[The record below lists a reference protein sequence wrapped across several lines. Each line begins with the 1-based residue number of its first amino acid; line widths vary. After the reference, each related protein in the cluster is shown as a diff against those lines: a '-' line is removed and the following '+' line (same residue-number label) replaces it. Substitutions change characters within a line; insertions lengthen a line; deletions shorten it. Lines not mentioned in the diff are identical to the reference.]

1 VGNWQQVQARI
12 RKAKTSADP
21 TGQLAA
27 LYSRTRDAMAAYE
40 LAVVQE
46 HSGNREQAVEW
57 YTVAVQRFRRQEWKK
72 KAEDALVRLGAPV
85 PAALD
90 PTAASEPGAADSSL
104 PTSVS
109 VPGDA
114 GASEPSADDSSI
126 ASQDSEP
133 TLFGSGDF
141 NLHEEPADAAP
152 ATTDAQARPAAAAGP
167 DGLRRKRRR
176 GRRGGRGRRRKP
188 GAAGTG
194 TAAAAAPTTTAT
206 TAARTPVPPAAAA
219 ADQSAEDE
227 APARSTPFA
236 VPPPRRE
243 SPVTFLREPDA
254 PPAST
259 SFLPRGRP
267 GDPALSSRL
276 APLESQLRRLLAAT
290 PSPVEEAPTAPA
302 GPGVFLLS
310 DSDQT
315 TYYYIESC
323 QTLRIGI
330 ANLLRSVSRGRGPA
344 VQGDPVRTRLAEHLG
359 ITQAKAPK
367 YLKDYCVV
375 RWLQLDE
382 GASHLAHFATA
393 ILRPALND

>member
-1 VGNWQQVQARI
+1 
-12 RKAKTSADP
+12 
-21 TGQLAA
+21 
-27 LYSRTRDAMAAYE
+27 M
-40 LAVVQE
+40 
-46 HSGNREQAVEW
+46 
-57 YTVAVQRFRRQEWKK
+57 
-72 KAEDALVRLGAPV
+72 RLGAPV

-90 PTAASEPGAADSSL
+90 PTAASEPGATESSQ
-104 PTSVS
+104 PAGVS
-109 VPGDA
+109 APGDA
-114 GASEPSADDSSI
+114 GASEASADDSSI

-152 ATTDAQARPAAAAGP
+152 ATTDAQAKPAGAAGA

-188 GAAGTG
+188 GAAGTV
-194 TAAAAAPTTTAT
+194 AAAAPATTAP
-206 TAARTPVPPAAAA
+206 TAARTPVPPAASA
-219 ADQSAEDE
+219 ADQSAEEE
-227 APARSTPFA
+227 APQRATPFA

-243 SPVTFLREPDA
+243 APVTFLREPDA

>member
-1 VGNWQQVQARI
+1 MGNWQQVQARI

-46 HSGNREQAVEW
+46 RGGNLEQAVEW

-85 PAALD
+85 PVTPDLA
-90 PTAASEPGAADSSL
+90 AASAPDAKESPEPANL
-104 PTSVS
+104 
-109 VPGDA
+109 GDA
-114 GASEPSADDSSI
+114 GADETPAEDFNL
-126 ASQDSEP
+126 AAQPPEP

-141 NLHEEPADAAP
+141 SAHAEPADSAP
-152 ATTDAQARPAAAAGP
+152 ATDAQATKAADASGVA
-167 DGLRRKRRR
+167 GLRRKRRR

-188 GAAGTG
+188 GAAVAG
-194 TAAAAAPTTTAT
+194 TAATPASPAAT
-206 TAARTPVPPAAAA
+206 TARTPAATA
-219 ADQSAEDE
+219 
-227 APARSTPFA
+227 APAEQSHEEEALPRAAPFA
-236 VPPPRRE
+236 IPPPRHE
-243 SPVTFLREPDA
+243 APVSFLRDPDSA
-254 PPAST
+254 PSAT
-259 SFLPRGRP
+259 SFSQRGRP

-290 PSPVEEAPTAPA
+290 PSPVEEAPGAPA

-330 ANLLRSVSRGRGPA
+330 ANLLRTASRGRGPV

-359 ITQAKAPK
+359 ITAAKAPK

-382 GASHLAHFATA
+382 GAPHLAHFAIA
-393 ILRPALND
+393 ILKPALND

>member
-12 RKAKTSADP
+12 RKARTSADP

-46 HSGNREQAVEW
+46 RGGNREQAVEW

-85 PAALD
+85 PVTSDL
-90 PTAASEPGAADSSL
+90 PAASAPGAKESPEPAIH
-104 PTSVS
+104 
-109 VPGDA
+109 GDA
-114 GASEPSADDSSI
+114 GTAEPPTEEITLA
-126 ASQDSEP
+126 AQDSEP
-133 TLFGSGDF
+133 TLFGAGDF
-141 NLHEEPADAAP
+141 NAHEEPADEAP
-152 ATTDAQARPAAAAGP
+152 ATDAQATKPAGATAAA
-167 DGLRRKRRR
+167 GLRRKRRR

-188 GAAGTG
+188 GAAVAG
-194 TAAAAAPTTTAT
+194 AAPTAASPAAT
-206 TAARTPVPPAAAA
+206 TARIPAATAA
-219 ADQSAEDE
+219 PAEQSHEEE
-227 APARSTPFA
+227 APPRATPFA
-236 VPPPRRE
+236 IPPPRHE
-243 SPVTFLREPDA
+243 APVSFLRDPDSA
-254 PPAST
+254 PAAT

-267 GDPALSSRL
+267 GDTALSSRL
-276 APLESQLRRLLAAT
+276 APLESQLRRLLAAA
-290 PSPVEEAPTAPA
+290 PSPVEEAPGAPA

-310 DSDQT
+310 ESDQAT
-315 TYYYIESC
+315 HYYIEAC

-330 ANLLRSVSRGRGPA
+330 ANLLRTASRGRGPA

-359 ITQAKAPK
+359 ITPAKAPK

-382 GASHLAHFATA
+382 GAPHLAHFAIA
-393 ILRPALND
+393 ILKPALND

>member
-46 HSGNREQAVEW
+46 RAGNREQAVEW
-57 YTVAVQRFRRQEWKK
+57 YTVAVQRFRRPEWKK
-72 KAEDALVRLGAPV
+72 KAEDSLVRLGAPV
-85 PAALD
+85 PQTLE
-90 PTAASEPGAADSSL
+90 PAASAAAAGENARVGESASDG
-104 PTSVS
+104 VS
-109 VPGDA
+109 EASA
-114 GASEPSADDSSI
+114 GELNLTPP
-126 ASQDSEP
+126 DSEP
-133 TLFGSGDF
+133 TLFDAADSTAP
-141 NLHEEPADAAP
+141 EESTGAAP
-152 ATTDAQARPAAAAGP
+152 AADAQAKSSDASGPAGP
-167 DGLRRKRRR
+167 RRKRRR

-188 GAAGTG
+188 GAASAPRT
-194 TAAAAAPTTTAT
+194 APTTAHAAPHHRVHQSGETA
-206 TAARTPVPPAAAA
+206 
-219 ADQSAEDE
+219 DE
-227 APARSTPFA
+227 EPSSRPTPFA
-236 VPPPRRE
+236 VPPRHE
-243 SPVTFLREPDA
+243 APVSFLRDPDA
-254 PPAST
+254 ASVSA

-276 APLESQLRRLLAAT
+276 APLESQLRRLLAAA

-315 TYYYIESC
+315 TYYYIEAC

-330 ANLLRSVSRGRGPA
+330 ANLLRSASRGRGPA
-344 VQGDPVRTRLAEHLG
+344 IQSEPVRNRLAEHLG
-359 ITQAKAPK
+359 INQAKAPK

-382 GASHLAHFATA
+382 GASHLAHFAIS

>member
-1 VGNWQQVQARI
+1 MGNWQQVQARI

-27 LYSRTRDAMAAYE
+27 LYSRTRDAMAAFE

-46 HSGNREQAVEW
+46 RAGNRDQAVEW
-57 YTVAVQRFRRQEWKK
+57 YTVAVQRFRRAEWKK
-72 KAEDALVRLGAPV
+72 KAEECLVRLGAPV
-85 PAALD
+85 PASPET
-90 PTAASEPGAADSSL
+90 PTAAPVPDALETLKLANTGAAGSE
-104 PTSVS
+104 
-109 VPGDA
+109 
-114 GASEPSADDSSI
+114 EPSADQLNF
-126 ASQDSEP
+126 AAQDSEP

-141 NLHEEPADAAP
+141 AQHEEPADIGD
-152 ATTDAQARPAAAAGP
+152 ATPPTDAQAKPGDASTGP
-167 DGLRRKRRR
+167 GGLKRKRRR

-188 GAAGTG
+188 GAAL
-194 TAAAAAPTTTAT
+194 AAGTTTAAT
-206 TAARTPVPPAAAA
+206 PAVAPTPTRSDEPAEEEVSAR
-219 ADQSAEDE
+219 
-227 APARSTPFA
+227 APTPFA
-236 VPPPRRE
+236 VPPPRR
-243 SPVTFLREPDA
+243 DA
-254 PPAST
+254 PVSYLRDPDSTPAAT
-259 SFLPRGRP
+259 SFLSRGRA

-276 APLESQLRRLLAAT
+276 APLESQLRRLLAAA
-290 PSPVEEAPTAPA
+290 PSPVEEAPGAPA

-330 ANLLRSVSRGRGPA
+330 ANLLRTASRGRGPV
-344 VQGDPVRTRLAEHLG
+344 VQSEPVRNRLAEHLG

-382 GASHLAHFATA
+382 GAAHLAHFAIS

>member
-27 LYSRTRDAMAAYE
+27 LYSRTRDAMAAFE

-46 HSGNREQAVEW
+46 RGGNREQAVEW
-57 YTVAVQRFRRQEWKK
+57 YTVAVQRFRRAEWKK
-72 KAEDALVRLGAPV
+72 KAEECLVRLGAPV
-85 PAALD
+85 PTSTD
-90 PTAASEPGAADSSL
+90 PIAASAPDAPETLKLANAEGA
-104 PTSVS
+104 
-109 VPGDA
+109 G
-114 GASEPSADDSSI
+114 SEESSADQLNF
-126 ASQDSEP
+126 AAQDSEP

-141 NLHEEPADAAP
+141 AQHEEPADIADATPAA
-152 ATTDAQARPAAAAGP
+152 DAQAKPGDAAAGP
-167 DGLRRKRRR
+167 GGLRRKRRR

-188 GAAGTG
+188 GAVVAAGTP
-194 TAAAAAPTTTAT
+194 AAPTPVVAP
-206 TAARTPVPPAAAA
+206 TPAGSDEPA
-219 ADQSAEDE
+219 DE
-227 APARSTPFA
+227 EVSPRAPTPFA
-236 VPPPRRE
+236 VPPPRRDA
-243 SPVTFLREPDA
+243 PVSYLRDPDA
-254 PPAST
+254 TPAAT
-259 SFLPRGRP
+259 SFLSRGRA

-276 APLESQLRRLLAAT
+276 APLESQLRRLLAAA
-290 PSPVEEAPTAPA
+290 PSPVEEAPGAPA

-330 ANLLRSVSRGRGPA
+330 ANLLRTASRGRGPV
-344 VQGDPVRTRLAEHLG
+344 VQSEPVRNRLAEHLG

-382 GASHLAHFATA
+382 GAAHLAHFAIS

>member
-1 VGNWQQVQARI
+1 
-12 RKAKTSADP
+12 
-21 TGQLAA
+21 
-27 LYSRTRDAMAAYE
+27 MAAFE

-46 HSGNREQAVEW
+46 RAGNRDQAVEW
-57 YTVAVQRFRRQEWKK
+57 YTVAVQRFRRAEWKK
-72 KAEDALVRLGAPV
+72 KAEDCLVRLGAPV
-85 PAALD
+85 PASIEPDAAAAS
-90 PTAASEPGAADSSL
+90 AASESSA
-104 PTSVS
+104 PDNIGNVA
-109 VPGDA
+109 P
-114 GASEPSADDSSI
+114 SEPRSGDLSFAE
-126 ASQDSEP
+126 QNSEL
-133 TLFGSGDF
+133 TLFGEGDF
-141 NLHEEPADAAP
+141 SAHDEPADAAP
-152 ATTDAQARPAAAAGP
+152 ATDAQAKPADASAAG
-167 DGLRRKRRR
+167 GLRRKRRR

-188 GAAGTG
+188 GAP
-194 TAAAAAPTTTAT
+194 AAPGSVVAT
-206 TAARTPVPPAAAA
+206 TSSAKPAAIRPPEP
-219 ADQSAEDE
+219 ADDE
-227 APARSTPFA
+227 ETPPRTTPFA

-243 SPVTFLREPDA
+243 APVSFLRDPDA
-254 PPAST
+254 APAST

-276 APLESQLRRLLAAT
+276 APLESQLRRLLAAS
-290 PSPVEEAPTAPA
+290 PSPVDEAPTAPA

-330 ANLLRSVSRGRGPA
+330 ANLLRTASRGRGPA
-344 VQGDPVRTRLAEHLG
+344 VQSEPVRNRLAEHLG

-382 GASHLAHFATA
+382 GASHLAHFAIA

>member
-27 LYSRTRDAMAAYE
+27 LYSRTRDAMAAFE

-46 HSGNREQAVEW
+46 RAGNRDQAVEW
-57 YTVAVQRFRRQEWKK
+57 YTVAVQRFRRAEWKK
-72 KAEDALVRLGAPV
+72 KAEDCLLRLGAPV
-85 PAALD
+85 PASIEPDAA
-90 PTAASEPGAADSSL
+90 AASESSA
-104 PTSVS
+104 PDNIGNVA
-109 VPGDA
+109 P
-114 GASEPSADDSSI
+114 SEPRSGDLRLAE
-126 ASQDSEP
+126 QNSEL
-133 TLFGSGDF
+133 TLFGEGDF
-141 NLHEEPADAAP
+141 SAHDEPADAAP
-152 ATTDAQARPAAAAGP
+152 ATDAQAKPADASAAG
-167 DGLRRKRRR
+167 GLRRKRRR

-188 GAAGTG
+188 GA
-194 TAAAAAPTTTAT
+194 
-206 TAARTPVPPAAAA
+206 PPAPGSAVAAT
-219 ADQSAEDE
+219 SSV
-227 APARSTPFA
+227 APAAIRPAEPADDEESAPRTTPFA

-243 SPVTFLREPDA
+243 APVSFLRDPEA
-254 PPAST
+254 APAST

-276 APLESQLRRLLAAT
+276 APLESQLRRLLAAS
-290 PSPVEEAPTAPA
+290 PSPVDEAPTAPA

-330 ANLLRSVSRGRGPA
+330 ANLLRTASRGRGPA
-344 VQGDPVRTRLAEHLG
+344 VQSEPVRNRLAEHLG

-382 GASHLAHFATA
+382 GASHLAHFAIS

>member
-27 LYSRTRDAMAAYE
+27 LYSRTRDAMAAFE

-46 HSGNREQAVEW
+46 RAGNREQAVEW
-57 YTVAVQRFRRQEWKK
+57 YTVAVQRFRRAEWKK
-72 KAEDALVRLGAPV
+72 KAEECLVRLGAPV
-85 PAALD
+85 PA
-90 PTAASEPGAADSSL
+90 
-104 PTSVS
+104 
-109 VPGDA
+109 
-114 GASEPSADDSSI
+114 SADPAAAPAPDAPETLKLANSESGGVEESS
-126 ASQDSEP
+126 ADQLNFAAQDSEP

-141 NLHEEPADAAP
+141 AQHEEPADTTDAAP
-152 ATTDAQARPAAAAGP
+152 ASDAQAKPGHPAAGP
-167 DGLRRKRRR
+167 NGLRRKRRR

-188 GAAGTG
+188 GAV
-194 TAAAAAPTTTAT
+194 AAPGT
-206 TAARTPVPPAAAA
+206 PAAATPA
-219 ADQSAEDE
+219 VAQPPLHADEPADE
-227 APARSTPFA
+227 EVSPRAPTPFA
-236 VPPPRRE
+236 VPPPRRDA
-243 SPVTFLREPDA
+243 PVSYLRDPDA
-254 PPAST
+254 TPAAT
-259 SFLPRGRP
+259 SFLSRGRA

-276 APLESQLRRLLAAT
+276 APLESQLRRLLAAA
-290 PSPVEEAPTAPA
+290 PSPVEEAPGAPA

-330 ANLLRSVSRGRGPA
+330 ANLLRTASRGRGPV
-344 VQGDPVRTRLAEHLG
+344 VQSEPVRNRLAEHLG

-382 GASHLAHFATA
+382 GASHLAHFAIS

>member
-1 VGNWQQVQARI
+1 
-12 RKAKTSADP
+12 
-21 TGQLAA
+21 
-27 LYSRTRDAMAAYE
+27 MAAYE

-46 HSGNREQAVEW
+46 HAGNREQAIEW

-85 PAALD
+85 PATSD
-90 PTAASEPGAADSSL
+90 PASASDPGPRESSEPASL
-104 PTSVS
+104 SPS
-109 VPGDA
+109 GDA
-114 GASEPSADDSSI
+114 GAAEPPADEFKL
-126 ASQDSEP
+126 AEQKTEP
-133 TLFGSGDF
+133 TLFGLGDF
-141 NLHEEPADAAP
+141 NSHEEPADASP
-152 ATTDAQARPAAAAGP
+152 AADAQAKPTAAAGP

-188 GAAGTG
+188 G
-194 TAAAAAPTTTAT
+194 TAALAPGATAAPTTAAT
-206 TAARTPVPPAAAA
+206 TARIPAAAA
-219 ADQSAEDE
+219 AHQAPEEE
-227 APARSTPFA
+227 ALPRATPFA

-243 SPVTFLREPDA
+243 APVSFLRDPDSEPA
-254 PPAST
+254 ATP
-259 SFLPRGRP
+259 FLPRGRP

-276 APLESQLRRLLAAT
+276 APLESQLRRLLAAA
-290 PSPVEEAPTAPA
+290 PSPVEEAPGAPA

-315 TYYYIESC
+315 TYYYIEAC

-330 ANLLRSVSRGRGPA
+330 ANLLRTASRGRGPA

-359 ITQAKAPK
+359 ITAAKAPK

-382 GASHLAHFATA
+382 GAPHLAHFAIA
-393 ILRPALND
+393 ILKPALND

>member
-1 VGNWQQVQARI
+1 MGNWQQVQARI

-21 TGQLAA
+21 TAQLAA

-46 HSGNREQAVEW
+46 RASNRDQAVEW
-57 YTVAVQRFRRQEWKK
+57 YTVAVQRFRRAEWKK

-85 PAALD
+85 PATTEPITAGESSASVSSPPAD
-90 PTAASEPGAADSSL
+90 PSGPAAHEPNSEEIHISEP
-104 PTSVS
+104 
-109 VPGDA
+109 DA
-114 GASEPSADDSSI
+114 
-126 ASQDSEP
+126 EP

-141 NLHEEPADAAP
+141 SAHEEPAELAPDSQAKPADASSL
-152 ATTDAQARPAAAAGP
+152 AGA
-167 DGLRRKRRR
+167 RRKRRR

-188 GAAGTG
+188 GAA
-194 TAAAAAPTTTAT
+194 TAGATTPATAKIAPPTTPAER
-206 TAARTPVPPAAAA
+206 ADDEDSIPRTVPVAIPSPRR
-219 ADQSAEDE
+219 D
-227 APARSTPFA
+227 APAS
-236 VPPPRRE
+236 
-243 SPVTFLREPDA
+243 FLRAPDA
-254 PPAST
+254 ASAST
-259 SFLPRGRP
+259 SFLPRARA

-276 APLESQLRRLLAAT
+276 APLESQLRRLLAAA
-290 PSPVEEAPTAPA
+290 PSPVEEAPGAPA

-330 ANLLRSVSRGRGPA
+330 ANLLRTASRGRGPA
-344 VQGDPVRTRLAEHLG
+344 EHIEPVRVRLAEHLG
-359 ITQAKAPK
+359 IPAVRAPK
-367 YLKDYCVV
+367 YMKDYCVV

-382 GASHLAHFATA
+382 GASHLAHFAIS

>member
-1 VGNWQQVQARI
+1 VGNWQQVQTRI

-46 HSGNREQAVEW
+46 RGGNREQAVEW

-85 PAALD
+85 PVTSDLA
-90 PTAASEPGAADSSL
+90 AASEPGAKESSEPASL
-104 PTSVS
+104 
-109 VPGDA
+109 GDA
-114 GASEPSADDSSI
+114 GAAEPPAEDFKLT
-126 ASQDSEP
+126 AQKSEP

-141 NLHEEPADAAP
+141 AQHEEPADTAP
-152 ATTDAQARPAAAAGP
+152 VTDAQAAKAAEAAGP
-167 DGLRRKRRR
+167 AGLRRKRRR

-188 GAAGTG
+188 GATATATG
-194 TAAAAAPTTTAT
+194 AAATPAPIAAAT
-206 TAARTPVPPAAAA
+206 ARTPATPAA
-219 ADQSAEDE
+219 SAEQSHEEE
-227 APARSTPFA
+227 ASPRAAPFA
-236 VPPPRRE
+236 IPPPRRE
-243 SPVTFLREPDA
+243 APVSFLRDPDSA
-254 PPAST
+254 PSAT
-259 SFLPRGRP
+259 SFLQRGRP

-290 PSPVEEAPTAPA
+290 PSPVEEAPGAPA

-330 ANLLRSVSRGRGPA
+330 ANLLRTASRGRGPA

-359 ITQAKAPK
+359 ITAAKAPK

-382 GASHLAHFATA
+382 GAPHLAHFAIA
-393 ILRPALND
+393 ILKPALND

>member
-27 LYSRTRDAMAAYE
+27 LYSRTRDAMAAFE

-46 HSGNREQAVEW
+46 RAGNREQAVEW
-57 YTVAVQRFRRQEWKK
+57 YTVAVQRFRRAEWKK
-72 KAEDALVRLGAPV
+72 KAEESLMRLGAPV
-85 PAALD
+85 PA
-90 PTAASEPGAADSSL
+90 
-104 PTSVS
+104 
-109 VPGDA
+109 
-114 GASEPSADDSSI
+114 SADPVPSFAPDAPEALKLSNSESASSEESS
-126 ASQDSEP
+126 ADQLNFAAQDSEP

-141 NLHEEPADAAP
+141 AQHEEPSDTADAAP
-152 ATTDAQARPAAAAGP
+152 TTHAQAKPGDAAAGP
-167 DGLRRKRRR
+167 GGLRRKRRR

-188 GAAGTG
+188 GAVAATG
-194 TAAAAAPTTTAT
+194 TPATAPP
-206 TAARTPVPPAAAA
+206 PVV
-219 ADQSAEDE
+219 
-227 APARSTPFA
+227 APAPAGSDEPAEEEVSPRAPTPFA
-236 VPPPRRE
+236 VPPPRRDA
-243 SPVTFLREPDA
+243 PVSYLRDPDA
-254 PPAST
+254 TPAAT
-259 SFLPRGRP
+259 SFLSRGRA

-276 APLESQLRRLLAAT
+276 APLESQLRRLLAAA
-290 PSPVEEAPTAPA
+290 PSPVEEAPGAPA

-330 ANLLRSVSRGRGPA
+330 ANLLRTASRGRGPV
-344 VQGDPVRTRLAEHLG
+344 VQSEPVRNRLAEHLG

-382 GASHLAHFATA
+382 GASHLAHFAIS

>member
-27 LYSRTRDAMAAYE
+27 LYSRTRDAMAAFE

-46 HSGNREQAVEW
+46 RAGNREQAVEW
-57 YTVAVQRFRRQEWKK
+57 YTVAVQRFRRAEWKK
-72 KAEDALVRLGAPV
+72 KAEECLVRLGAPV
-85 PAALD
+85 PAS
-90 PTAASEPGAADSSL
+90 PETPAAAPAPDAPETLQLANIETPGES
-104 PTSVS
+104 
-109 VPGDA
+109 
-114 GASEPSADDSSI
+114 SAD
-126 ASQDSEP
+126 QLNFTGPDSEP

-141 NLHEEPADAAP
+141 GPHEEPAD
-152 ATTDAQARPAAAAGP
+152 TTDSAPTAAAQAKPGDTSAGP
-167 DGLRRKRRR
+167 GGLRRKRRR

-188 GAAGTG
+188 SAAVTPGTKVGATSAVTP
-194 TAAAAAPTTTAT
+194 APIHSEEPADAETP
-206 TAARTPVPPAAAA
+206 ARVAPFVVPPTR
-219 ADQSAEDE
+219 QE
-227 APARSTPFA
+227 APVS
-236 VPPPRRE
+236 
-243 SPVTFLREPDA
+243 FLRDPDA
-254 PPAST
+254 TPATT
-259 SFLPRGRP
+259 SFLPRGRA

-276 APLESQLRRLLAAT
+276 APLESQLRRLLAAS

-315 TYYYIESC
+315 TYYYIEAC

-330 ANLLRSVSRGRGPA
+330 ANLLRTASRGRGPA
-344 VQGDPVRTRLAEHLG
+344 VQSEPVRNRLAEHLG

-382 GASHLAHFATA
+382 GASHLAHFAVA